1 MRKSI
6 GIFLSCCLF
15 VSATSF
21 ADYDLD
27 DVDTVREQTEAIY
40 KTRGGSEAAT
50 FNTVGKS
57 MVAWGLG
64 LAAVIAIVS
73 AAIHPS
79 ESSTTSSTTTQ

>member
-1 MRKSI
+1 MKKNI
-6 GIFLSCCLF
+6 GILLCFCLF
-15 VSATSF
+15 FSALSF

-57 MVAWGLG
+57 MIAWGLG
-64 LAAVIAIVS
+64 LAAIAALVS

-79 ESSTTSSTTTQ
+79 SGDTTTTTN